1 MNECF
6 LCSGTEQPLARF
18 CECNMVAH
26 HDCMAR
32 TIQCVHSHK
41 EGCPVCQRSYRTKVE
56 KKRLIVLRCH
66 HVLSVDA
73 SIALICL
80 ADFMTFQEAATS
92 SSLVPLL
99 VLMSTAT
106 LGLMIWS
113 MTIRCQMYPR
123 YGALFPLCVETQE
136 EIILLQPERGV
147 DGVVRQYV

>member
-1 MNECF
+1 
-6 LCSGTEQPLARF
+6 
-18 CECNMVAH
+18 
-26 HDCMAR
+26 
-32 TIQCVHSHK
+32 
-41 EGCPVCQRSYRTKVE
+41 
-56 KKRLIVLRCH
+56 
-66 HVLSVDA
+66 
-73 SIALICL
+73 
-80 ADFMTFQEAATS
+80 MTFQEAATS

-136 EIILLQPERGV
+136 EITLLQPERGV